1 MTPTGPI
8 SVNLSDIQFILKV
21 RTESNRSSKQF
32 VFISFLIEATTYIA
46 ICSFLEYGLGAH
58 GKNVV
63 VVARVVC

>member
-1 MTPTGPI
+1 MTPTGPLSI
-8 SVNLSDIQFILKV
+8 NLSGLQFIIKV
-21 RTESNRSSKQF
+21 RTESNRRSKQF
-32 VFISFLIEATTYIA
+32 VFISFLIEAKTYIA